1 MESLDL
7 RRIPEG
13 ALLLLDSS
21 PLIFLLEERTGFAE
35 RYQPLLDAQA
45 SGLVRFAVSA
55 ITVIDVLAGPLAK
68 RQEALAA
75 RYQRLME
82 SWFVVPL
89 DSHVAA
95 SAARIRATDGLKLPD
110 AVQVASA
117 VAAQAHALVTH
128 DRDFSRVSAIRVL
141 TA

>member
-1 MESLDL
+1 MEPLDL
-7 RRIPEG
+7 SRIPEG
-13 ALLLLDSS
+13 ALLLLDSA
-21 PLIFLLEERTGFAE
+21 PLIFLLEGRAGFAE
-35 RYQPLLDAQA
+35 KYQPMLGAQA
-45 SGLVRFAVSA
+45 SGKLRFAVSA
-55 ITVIDVLAGPLAK
+55 ITMIEVLAGPLQK

-82 SWFVVPL
+82 SWLVVAV
-89 DSHVAA
+89 DAEVAA
-95 SAARIRATDGLKLPD
+95 SAARIRATEGLRLPD

-117 VAAQAHALVTH
+117 IAAQAHALVTH

>member
-1 MESLDL
+1 MESLDIG
-7 RRIPEG
+7 RIPDG
-13 ALLLLDSS
+13 ALLLLDSA
-21 PLIFLLEERTGFAE
+21 PLIFLLEGRAGFAE

-45 SGLVRFAVSA
+45 AGKVRFAVSA
-55 ITVIDVLAGPLAK
+55 VTVIEVLAGPLQK

-82 SWFVVPL
+82 SWLVVAL
-89 DSHVAA
+89 DADVAA
-95 SAARIRATDGLKLPD
+95 SAARIRATEGLRLPD

-117 VAAQAHALVTH
+117 IAVQAHALVTH
-128 DRDFSRVSAIRVL
+128 DRDFTRIRAIRVL